1 MYIDFVTTVME
12 SPCNKKF
19 SSAALNPKAALN
31 LERLLSEGLRYMLEG
46 MSYSHY
52 KTYSHY
58 RTYSHY
64 KTTPITGVGRWQY
77 LPLGIVQIWT
87 IP

>member
-52 KTYSHY
+52 

-64 KTTPITGVGRWQY
+64 KPTPITGVGRWQC